1 MNDLLADIPFR
12 IHVEQRVEGRPVVV
26 VAGEADAYAAPELDR
41 CIRECVDGEVEV
53 VVVDLTEATLLDST
67 ALGVLVAAHGRLAK
81 QDIPLKLACTNRLIH
96 RVLTI
101 SGFDR
106 VFDLYAS
113 PLEAL
118 DGHEPSGR
126 AGKGGAAPEE
136 ASSATGSASES

>member
-1 MNDLLADIPFR
+1 VNDVLADIPFR
-12 IHVEQRVEGRPVVV
+12 IHVEQRAEGRRVVV
-26 VAGEADAYAAPELDR
+26 AAGEADAYAAPELDR
-41 CIRECVDGEVEV
+41 CIRGCVNGEVEV
-53 VVVDLTEATLLDST
+53 VVVDLTEVTLLDST

-81 QDIPLKLACTNRLIH
+81 QGIPLRLVCTDRLIRH
-96 RVLTI
+96 VLTI
-101 SGFDR
+101 TGFDR

-118 DGHEPSGR
+118 DGHEPSGG

>member
-1 MNDLLADIPFR
+1 MNDVLADIPFC
-12 IHVEQRVEGRPVVV
+12 IHVEQRAEGRRVVV

-41 CIRECVDGEVEV
+41 CVRGCVDGEVEV

-67 ALGVLVAAHGRLAK
+67 ALGVLLAARGHLAK
-81 QDIPLKLACTNRLIH
+81 QGIPLKLVCTNRLIH

-101 SGFDR
+101 TGLDR

-118 DGHEPSGR
+118 DGHEPTGGN
-126 AGKGGAAPEE
+126 GKGGAAPEE
-136 ASSATGSASES
+136 ASRATGSASES